1 MKINDEIKFYDVKFH
16 IKEFESVD
24 IIGGYI
30 AFYAPVKEHLEVEK
44 IQNDQNP
51 QEEILQF
58 NKDNSQKYLK
68 ETNQE
73 KEEKIAQLGLNTSE
87 DINKEF
93 DKLDNKATPVG
104 KFVRKNYEYD
114 IFYDVY
120 TKKGNCI
127 KKIPIKNGVAKI
139 EQGTL
144 EDFYGGDNPQWC
156 LIPRLL
162 PEDDNKDFEF
172 DPVPILNS
180 SFVILELANCKQKT
194 LTFQRKIAQINN
206 PDDFKFQTP
215 EEFKEMLNN
224 KTTFAAY
231 GGKEKQ
237 IEDLIKTA
245 KLKLKMLKKLKP
257 SEISE
262 DAKES
267 LIDKQHEKIKECEK
281 IKKDLKKNK
290 NKKITPSVIGD
301 AGEYIT
307 SLLFKKRSTR
317 HLSNQRK
324 IDANFNLH
332 SFNHTIPDFLV
343 IINDIPSL
351 VEVKN
356 VQVQSLT
363 EQISF
368 ELKLAREYELDYF
381 FICNN
386 YTQLTENLS
395 GSALTLQEHEA
406 LIKNKDKV
414 KEFDEETKA
423 KKKNTIK
430 EVLRSKDKNWYKVSD
445 VGTSRLRNFS
455 EEAGDQGSRNG
466 FIYHKHL
473 HRSIKTVFKEMYLHH
488 IKGVAP
494 NKIVIKR
501 FDLNYEEKLEEIF
514 NQNQELQKNSGIAKG

>member
-1 MKINDEIKFYDVKFH
+1 MKIKFHDVKFY

-68 ETNQE
+68 KINQE

-104 KFVRKNYEYD
+104 KFVRKNYKYD

-120 TKKGNCI
+120 TKKDNYIKKDNCI
-127 KKIPIKNGVAKI
+127 KKIPIEKGIAEIKKEI
-139 EQGTL
+139 LDE
-144 EDFYGGDNPQWC
+144 FYDKSQWC

-231 GGKEKQ
+231 GGKKQQ

-245 KLKLKMLKKLKP
+245 KLKLKMLKKLEP

-267 LIDKQHEKIKECEK
+267 LIDKQNKKIEECEK
-281 IKKDLKKNK
+281 IKIDLEKNE
-290 NKKITPSVIGD
+290 NRKITPSVIGD

-343 IINDIPSL
+343 IIN
-351 VEVKN
+351 
-356 VQVQSLT
+356 
-363 EQISF
+363 
-368 ELKLAREYELDYF
+368 
-381 FICNN
+381 
-386 YTQLTENLS
+386 
-395 GSALTLQEHEA
+395 
-406 LIKNKDKV
+406 
-414 KEFDEETKA
+414 
-423 KKKNTIK
+423 
-430 EVLRSKDKNWYKVSD
+430 
-445 VGTSRLRNFS
+445 
-455 EEAGDQGSRNG
+455 
-466 FIYHKHL
+466 
-473 HRSIKTVFKEMYLHH
+473 
-488 IKGVAP
+488 
-494 NKIVIKR
+494 
-501 FDLNYEEKLEEIF
+501 
-514 NQNQELQKNSGIAKG
+514 